1 LKEQTAADPVM
12 LADLGTMSREK
23 YDSWTVV
30 ARELEGA
37 ALAGF
42 PDKELALAVVRATTI
57 G

>member
-30 ARELEGA
+30 AWELEGA